1 MIAKLQRTVGGRNAV
16 PVMIQRVLSA
26 AAVKRSHCADAA
38 TGGSVSQ
45 ANL

>member
-1 MIAKLQRTVGGRNAV
+1 MIAKLQRT
-16 PVMIQRVLSA
+16 VMIQRVLSA